1 MKVIT
6 LSKTF
11 PKYHPRAGEQ
21 TGFADAFLSGRKIHT
36 IRANEKGYYQ
46 DGDIVSVRQW
56 SGNPYASK
64 QETLKDGIG
73 ISVLPVI
80 IRFDNVSLSIRVRP
94 YLGASF
100 SFVDPSV
107 VADNDGLSLSDFI
120 AWFNPKRMPN
130 LVLNYS
136 MIHFTDFRYE

>member
-11 PKYHPRAGEQ
+11 PVYHPRAGEQ

-36 IRANEKGYYQ
+36 IRENKEGYYK

-56 SGNPYASK
+56 SGKPYASK
-64 QETLKDGIG
+64 QDTLKDGVRIG
-73 ISVLPVI
+73 VVPIQLSWMCGDLA
-80 IRFDNVSLSIRVRP
+80 IRFGDIPCS
-94 YLGASF
+94 
-100 SFVDPSV
+100 PSV
-107 VADNDGLSLSDFI
+107 VSRNDGLSYWDFV
-120 AWFNPKRMPN
+120 AWFNPKRLLN

-136 MIHFTDFRYE
+136 MIHFTDFKYVS